1 MNVGV
6 MTQQSK
12 STTPQLWR
20 RGVGILLALD
30 FVVTLAILITDKNL
44 QTDFS
49 ATHPYYL
56 HWYVLLVTALVDLVG
71 APLVYLQSSRQL
83 IRAAAGW
90 SIFMAILQVADIAT
104 YRLVG
109 FPNPS
114 GFAVYLFGLTHYDGA
129 LPYIPG
135 LYDILLLLY
144 IITAAVSAQAL
155 TRRT

>member
-6 MTQQSK
+6 MAQQPK
-12 STTPQLWR
+12 SASPQPWR
-20 RGVGILLALD
+20 KVVGVLLALD
-30 FVVTLAILITDKNL
+30 FIITLAILVTDRNL
-44 QTDFS
+44 QTDFG

-71 APLVYLQSSRQL
+71 APLVYLLSSRRL
-83 IRAAAGW
+83 LGAAAGW

-109 FPNPS
+109 FTSPS
-114 GFAVYLFGLTHYDGA
+114 GFAAYLFGLTHYDGA
-129 LPYIPG
+129 LPYVPG
-135 LYDILLLLY
+135 LYDLLLLLY

-155 TRRT
+155 ARSK